1 MKKVIGLGNALVDI
15 IVEMEDDSL
24 LEKFSLPKGSMQLVG
39 GELNRDII
47 EAANKLKQSRA
58 SGGSAA
64 NTIHGLAK
72 LGIETGFIGKI
83 GDDEV
88 GAFFKNDML
97 HNNISPILITGENA
111 TGVAAAMISTDA
123 ERTFATFLGAAIELS
138 TEDIDQEFFKEYDIL
153 HIEGYLVQNNAL
165 LEGALKLAKKMGLTV
180 SLDLASYNVVED
192 NLAFLQKMVEKYVDI
207 VFANEEEARA
217 FTLLNDPMEALEK
230 ISNSCEIAV
239 VKVGK
244 NGSLVKKDGEVYT
257 ININPVKSIDTT
269 GAGDLYASGFL
280 YGYIKD
286 MSMTDC
292 GFMGSLLS
300 SKVIQ
305 VIGAKISDDDWKS
318 IHNEKL
324 N

>member
-257 ININPVKSIDTT
+257 ISINPVKSIDTT